1 MKNTPNWTA
10 YIIAAIAAAVVI
22 GLSLQILESN
32 RQVRILN
39 QEIQELRHRITRLVA
54 LPLDAAKPSVE
65 QLEVEL
71 EGSQARIEDLE
82 SQVAKASA
90 SFAQAEAESSEAETP
105 PEEEELEPEPE
116 KASLDELREK
126 LSSNAQVSAQLRGLM
141 ELAYSE
147 LFAGLDLDQETKA
160 ALRELLLASQL
171 EQVALARYAMAL
183 GDVGYREQH
192 EWTQDERALLAAQL
206 EELLSAEDY
215 AAWEDYERSIDERTL
230 EATFRN
236 QLNAFSSG
244 LTPENH
250 DLVLQIA
257 LEEFMAETD
266 ALRDS
271 DALYTEAE
279 SMLYQLRAMV
289 RMRERLLPL
298 LSEDQYAE
306 LDNWLTMGENVIRDA
321 LPDDVL

>member
-22 GLSLQILESN
+22 GLSLQILELN
-32 RQVRILN
+32 RQNRILN
-39 QEIQELRHRITRLVA
+39 KEIEGLENTIHRILNSA
-54 LPLDAAKPSVE
+54 LGPSEHSVE
-65 QLEVEL
+65 QLELEL
-71 EGSQARIEDLE
+71 EGAQSRIEELE

-90 SFAQAEAESSEAETP
+90 TSIAQAEAESSEAGTA
-105 PEEEELEPEPE
+105 PEEEEPGPE
-116 KASLDELREK
+116 KASLDELRERIGG
-126 LSSNAQVSAQLRGLM
+126 NVQVSAQLRALM
-141 ELAYSE
+141 EMAYSE
-147 LFAGLDLDQETKA
+147 LFAGLNLDPETKA
-160 ALRELLLASQL
+160 ALRDLLLASQL

-192 EWTQDERALLAAQL
+192 EWEQDERALLAAQL
-206 EELLSAEDY
+206 EELLCAEDY
-215 AAWEDYERSIDERTL
+215 AAWEDYEGSIEERTL

-279 SMLYQLRAMV
+279 SMLYQLRAMA